1 MKKFLAIIFCL
12 ICAGAIVYGWPFLDK
27 RSNSQIIADL
37 INDKSLLNQEI
48 SNYYDYEVSYHKIY
62 SKGKLIGVI
71 KDYDYLM
78 SLIEDKYK
86 DFEDEFP
93 NTSLGLGQDV
103 YIVEE
108 KSYANFENI
117 DDDIFNYLVK
127 NNLLG
132 IKTTEIEF
140 STSSGVYEIIY
151 VKSLDD
157 FNRAKDNFMLNFIS
171 EETLNNIRNGV
182 PIGELSDYGVI
193 ETGIEM
199 YENITNKETVV
210 SPDKILKNEE
220 EIYEFLCYGRN
231 ETREYYT
238 TVEGDTLQGVGYYY
252 GDMSPRQ
259 LVMLNRDTL
268 SSVNQVITPGM
279 TLNVTYYT
287 SPITIVVTKEN
298 LSQEDIYPETPLY
311 IQDPELEAGKAE
323 VRVKEENGIKNTLY
337 EEKWIN
343 GVRESGTLKSETIV
357 KEPVQGVI
365 AIGTNYKT
373 IAGTGNFRW
382 PVDNPYITCLYM
394 CRANHTGIDLINEYE
409 NYCNIYAADS
419 GVISE
424 TGYLSD
430 MGNYIYIDH
439 QNGFTSIY
447 MHLNEIYCYVG
458 DKVSRGQLIAQ
469 MGNTGRSYG
478 VHLHFT
484 IEYKG
489 ERLDPCDGFL
499 PCSMIGWE

>member
-151 VKSLDD
+151 VNS
-157 FNRAKDNFMLNFIS
+157 I
-171 EETLNNIRNGV
+171 
-182 PIGELSDYGVI
+182 
-193 ETGIEM
+193 
-199 YENITNKETVV
+199 
-210 SPDKILKNEE
+210 
-220 EIYEFLCYGRN
+220 FL
-231 ETREYYT
+231 
-238 TVEGDTLQGVGYYY
+238 
-252 GDMSPRQ
+252 
-259 LVMLNRDTL
+259 
-268 SSVNQVITPGM
+268 
-279 TLNVTYYT
+279 
-287 SPITIVVTKEN
+287 
-298 LSQEDIYPETPLY
+298 
-311 IQDPELEAGKAE
+311 
-323 VRVKEENGIKNTLY
+323 
-337 EEKWIN
+337 
-343 GVRESGTLKSETIV
+343 
-357 KEPVQGVI
+357 
-365 AIGTNYKT
+365 
-373 IAGTGNFRW
+373 
-382 PVDNPYITCLYM
+382 
-394 CRANHTGIDLINEYE
+394 
-409 NYCNIYAADS
+409 
-419 GVISE
+419 
-424 TGYLSD
+424 YLS
-430 MGNYIYIDH
+430 
-439 QNGFTSIY
+439 FRLSF
-447 MHLNEIYCYVG
+447 
-458 DKVSRGQLIAQ
+458 DK
-469 MGNTGRSYG
+469 
-478 VHLHFT
+478 
-484 IEYKG
+484 
-489 ERLDPCDGFL
+489 
-499 PCSMIGWE
+499 